1 MYSSFFEIEMTTR
14 NVICH
19 LVFSICFLVTE
30 WSNEKNI
37 TGWNLTFHHHQR
49 HLTLLKFLT
58 CRWIGHKIEGV
69 SCLLNSQG
77 MMHCLYSYL
86 SNKLGFSDFTS
97 YLQVEFPSFTFLTK
111 FPPPRGFYLIF
122 CTLSTFIP
130 SLKFIGFTTFAP
142 PPCLFPPPLLLER
155 WE

>member
-1 MYSSFFEIEMTTR
+1 MFFLSFQIKNRKGQVSSFLKTTR

-19 LVFSICFLVTE
+19 LVFSICFLVTG
-30 WSNEKNI
+30 WSIEKNI

-69 SCLLNSQG
+69 SCLSNSQD

-86 SNKLGFSDFTS
+86 SNKLGFSDFAS
-97 YLQVEFPSFTFLTK
+97 YLQVEFPSFTFINILQN
-111 FPPPRGFYLIF
+111 
-122 CTLSTFIP
+122 S
-130 SLKFIGFTTFAP
+130 
-142 PPCLFPPPLLLER
+142 PLLVDSMYL
-155 WE
+155 WFSLLHPVHVYSLL